1 MTQTHVLWKH
11 PTKHTDHIVS
21 PLVVNDRMLLIKAGG
36 IATCFEVAEGKPSL
50 ALSGSTMRADYFASP
65 VSGDGKIYVASEN
78 GKIRRAE
85 RCTRNSKSWL
95 SMTWATPSLERLRSR
110 TVPCLSVRENL
121 CCEFSRDRFSFVAA
135 VRYKAVGFPVLILP
149 IHHDSDP
156 FSMRKSKTLA
166 RIRNNQTVRMCCLG
180 HYMPFFVKQ
189 AAHFGFDCIWLDL
202 EHRNFSDRDV
212 QALLA
217 CSHLH
222 DIDIMVRP
230 ATLEKTR
237 LYRYLEDGAAGL
249 MIPHVNTAEKARM
262 LVDAVKFPPLGDRG
276 LDGAGLD
283 ADFYV
288 GDADAFVKQANEADI
303 PCGADRNAAK
313 PFEM

>member
-1 MTQTHVLWKH
+1 
-11 PTKHTDHIVS
+11 
-21 PLVVNDRMLLIKAGG
+21 
-36 IATCFEVAEGKPSL
+36 
-50 ALSGSTMRADYFASP
+50 
-65 VSGDGKIYVASEN
+65 
-78 GKIRRAE
+78 
-85 RCTRNSKSWL
+85 
-95 SMTWATPSLERLRSR
+95 
-110 TVPCLSVRENL
+110 
-121 CCEFSRDRFSFVAA
+121 
-135 VRYKAVGFPVLILP
+135 
-149 IHHDSDP
+149 
-156 FSMRKSKTLA
+156 MRKSKTLA

-217 CSHLH
+217 YSHLH

-262 LVDAVKFPPLGDRG
+262 LADAVKFPPIGDRG

-288 GDADAFVKQANEADI
+288 GDSEAFVKQANQETFLVVQIETLEAVRNVDEI
-303 PCGADRNAAK
+303 AAVPGVDGLFVGPGDLGLRMKLDPSEGTLESAYERVATACKRHGKAWGAPVGTPEIMKQRQKQGGQLLNHGGEFGAVMNMLKDCAAA
-313 PFEM
+313 FQSSEQEAS

>member
-1 MTQTHVLWKH
+1 
-11 PTKHTDHIVS
+11 
-21 PLVVNDRMLLIKAGG
+21 
-36 IATCFEVAEGKPSL
+36 
-50 ALSGSTMRADYFASP
+50 
-65 VSGDGKIYVASEN
+65 
-78 GKIRRAE
+78 
-85 RCTRNSKSWL
+85 
-95 SMTWATPSLERLRSR
+95 
-110 TVPCLSVRENL
+110 
-121 CCEFSRDRFSFVAA
+121 
-135 VRYKAVGFPVLILP
+135 
-149 IHHDSDP
+149 
-156 FSMRKSKTLA
+156 
-166 RIRNNQTVRMCCLG
+166 MCCLG

-217 CSHLH
+217 YSHLH

-262 LVDAVKFPPLGDRG
+262 LADAVKFPPIGDRG

-288 GDADAFVKQANEADI
+288 GDTDNFVKQANEETFLVVQIETLQAVQNVDEI
-303 PCGADRNAAK
+303 ASVPGVDGLFIGPGDLGLRMKLDPSEGTLESAYDRVASACRRHGKAWGAPTGTPEILKQRQKQGGQLLNHGGEFGAVMNMLRDCAAAFK
-313 PFEM
+313 SSEQESP